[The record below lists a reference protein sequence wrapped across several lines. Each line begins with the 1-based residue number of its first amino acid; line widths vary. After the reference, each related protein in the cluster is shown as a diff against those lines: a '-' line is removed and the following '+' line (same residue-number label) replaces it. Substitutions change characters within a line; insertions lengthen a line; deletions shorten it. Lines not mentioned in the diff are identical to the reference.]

1 MRTCSFL
8 IPPNFSSPVRLNSSI
23 FVIPIKN
30 KKQKQKKTL
39 MESTQNKVL
48 LPSAGPQITPT
59 CQYSGPAHG
68 NSKKLTTENHKEK
81 NQISCWGK

>member
-1 MRTCSFL
+1 
-8 IPPNFSSPVRLNSSI
+8 
-23 FVIPIKN
+23 
-30 KKQKQKKTL
+30 